1 MPEIKRRQSL
11 ADLAD
16 WQESMWALGD
26 RAEKLAAAPAA
37 RVSLDA
43 RVELAKEAFRL
54 LWLSLSPAV
63 VAASCKTSALM
74 GEPLLSAVPLVEEQM
89 MVLHRLRKA
98 GVLSQPDEFGGE
110 AEADQPAVVAEPE
123 AAEWAN
129 REHAPGL
136 GQITDAEPEPAEA
149 AEPAEGD
156 DYQGEAHHGGAE
168 QQEVIASPASVAQE
182 QEPEQPATDQ
192 WLTRPQLAELLGV
205 SDGAVRAWVCKRWL
219 TEGRHWVTDPSNRRR
234 LLYDA
239 AACREVVAQRSRK
252 LRGLAAQTP
261 EGAEER
267 RLLRVQR
274 QAARRERARH
284 TEPVRAEAEVEA
296 EVEPVEQGGESEPAA
311 GGRLEG
317 LLAALLAEIRSQG

>member
-16 WQESMWALGD
+16 WQESLWALGD

-110 AEADQPAVVAEPE
+110 AEAVQPAEPE
-123 AAEWAN
+123 PEPDEPAEAA
-129 REHAPGL
+129 
-136 GQITDAEPEPAEA
+136 IEPEPAEPE
-149 AEPAEGD
+149 AEVDAH
-156 DYQGEAHHGGAE
+156 QGEDHHGGAQ
-168 QQEVIASPASVAQE
+168 QQEVVEAPEQE
-182 QEPEQPATDQ
+182 QEQAEPAGEQ

-205 SDGAVRAWVCKRWL
+205 SDGTVRSWISKGWL
-219 TEGRHWVTDPSNRRR
+219 IGGQHWMTDPSNRRR

-239 AACREVVAQRSRK
+239 AACREVVEQRSRK